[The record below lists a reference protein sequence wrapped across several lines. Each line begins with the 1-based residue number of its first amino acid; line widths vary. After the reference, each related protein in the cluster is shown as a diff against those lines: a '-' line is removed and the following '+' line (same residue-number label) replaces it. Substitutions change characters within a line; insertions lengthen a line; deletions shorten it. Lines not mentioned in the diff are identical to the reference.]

1 MTNLE
6 SIILSSSGGSRRSS
20 ESELF
25 TTNIF
30 CYDPKTQASY
40 SATMKAKRNARK
52 KAKQAGAELC
62 QAQVQLG

>member
-20 ESELF
+20 VSELF

-40 SATMKAKRNARK
+40 LATMKAKRNARK